1 MYLPGAACILLL
13 LVCGGMGLKIYF
25 MRKAADEI
33 RRQCA
38 LRLEEDTNVGI
49 DISSRDGKMLA
60 LAADLDRQMKK
71 LRRTRLKY
79 EEGDAELKRAV
90 TNISHDLRTPLTAL
104 SGYMQLLE
112 KEEVPPRVREY
123 LDIMDDRILAMTR
136 LTEELFQYS
145 VIVSPDKRKE
155 SEAVCLGDVLTES
168 IAGFYGVL
176 VEKKITPQIH
186 IPEEK
191 VVVLASRD
199 ALSRVFGNIISN
211 AVKYSDGDLRIT
223 LYPEGRVTFA
233 NHAGRLDEV
242 EAAKLFERF
251 YTVESGRESTGLGLS
266 IARTLTEQMGGSIGA
281 YREDGE
287 FVIWVSFLQAEERKG
302 KSV

>member
-1 MYLPGAACILLL
+1 MYLPGVACILLL

-60 LAADLDRQMKK
+60 LAADLDGQMKK

-112 KEEVPPRVREY
+112 KEEVPSRVREH

-155 SEAVCLGDVLTES
+155 REAVCLG
-168 IAGFYGVL
+168 
-176 VEKKITPQIH
+176 EKKITPQIH

-233 NHAGRLDEV
+233 NHAGCLDEV

>member
-1 MYLPGAACILLL
+1 MYLPGVACILLL

-60 LAADLDRQMKK
+60 LAADLDGQMKK

-155 SEAVCLGDVLTES
+155 REAVRLGDVLTES

-233 NHAGRLDEV
+233 NHAGRLEEV

-266 IARTLTEQMGGSIGA
+266 IARTLTEQMEGSIGA

>member
-1 MYLPGAACILLL
+1 MYLPGVACILLL

-145 VIVSPDKRKE
+145 VIVSPDNRKE
-155 SEAVCLGDVLTES
+155 REAVCLGDVLTES

-233 NHAGRLDEV
+233 NHAGCLDEV

>member
-1 MYLPGAACILLL
+1 MYLPGVACILLL

-155 SEAVCLGDVLTES
+155 REAVCLGDVLTES

-233 NHAGRLDEV
+233 NHAGRLDEEEIRPYFSV
-242 EAAKLFERF
+242 DVYQNPRKK
-251 YTVESGRESTGLGLS
+251 REEIHICYGQRLWC
-266 IARTLTEQMGGSIGA
+266 I
-281 YREDGE
+281 
-287 FVIWVSFLQAEERKG
+287 
-302 KSV
+302 

>member
-1 MYLPGAACILLL
+1 M
-13 LVCGGMGLKIYF
+13 
-25 MRKAADEI
+25 
-33 RRQCA
+33 
-38 LRLEEDTNVGI
+38 
-49 DISSRDGKMLA
+49 
-60 LAADLDRQMKK
+60 
-71 LRRTRLKY
+71 
-79 EEGDAELKRAV
+79 
-90 TNISHDLRTPLTAL
+90 
-104 SGYMQLLE
+104 
-112 KEEVPPRVREY
+112 REY

-145 VIVSPDKRKE
+145 VIVSLDKRKE
-155 SEAVCLGDVLTES
+155 REAVCLGDVLTES

-223 LYPEGRVTFA
+223 LYPDGRVTFA

-266 IARTLTEQMGGSIGA
+266 IARTLTKQMGGSIGA

>member
-1 MYLPGAACILLL
+1 MYLPGVACILLL

-155 SEAVCLGDVLTES
+155 REAVCLGDVLTES

-176 VEKKITPQIH
+176 VEKKIMPQIH

-191 VVVLASRD
+191 VVVLASWD

-281 YREDGE
+281 YREDEE
-287 FVIWVSFLQAEERKG
+287 FVIWVSFLQTEERKG

>member
-1 MYLPGAACILLL
+1 MYLPGVACILLL

-49 DISSRDGKMLA
+49 DISSQDGKMLA

-155 SEAVCLGDVLTES
+155 
-168 IAGFYGVL
+168 
-176 VEKKITPQIH
+176 
-186 IPEEK
+186 
-191 VVVLASRD
+191 R
-199 ALSRVFGNIISN
+199 
-211 AVKYSDGDLRIT
+211 
-223 LYPEGRVTFA
+223 
-233 NHAGRLDEV
+233 

-266 IARTLTEQMGGSIGA
+266 IARTLTEQMEGSIGA

>member
-1 MYLPGAACILLL
+1 MYLPGVACILLL

-38 LRLEEDTNVGI
+38 LRLEEDSNVGI

-60 LAADLDRQMKK
+60 LAADLDGQMKK

-136 LTEELFQYS
+136 LTEELFHYS
-145 VIVSPDKRKE
+145 VIVSPDKRP
-155 SEAVCLGDVLTES
+155 SAYRDQNM
-168 IAGFYGVL
+168 A
-176 VEKKITPQIH
+176 KKN
-186 IPEEK
+186 
-191 VVVLASRD
+191 RD
-199 ALSRVFGNIISN
+199 AMIAEADSRGINKNLSNYAMDSFSMHSKREESW
-211 AVKYSDGDLRIT
+211 
-223 LYPEGRVTFA
+223 
-233 NHAGRLDEV
+233 NHR
-242 EAAKLFERF
+242 
-251 YTVESGRESTGLGLS
+251 S
-266 IARTLTEQMGGSIGA
+266 IHRYI
-281 YREDGE
+281 
-287 FVIWVSFLQAEERKG
+287 
-302 KSV
+302 

>member
-1 MYLPGAACILLL
+1 MYLPGVACILLL

-145 VIVSPDKRKE
+145 VIVSLDKRKE
-155 SEAVCLGDVLTES
+155 REAVCLGDVLTES

-233 NHAGRLDEV
+233 NHAGCLDEV

>member
-1 MYLPGAACILLL
+1 MYLPGVACILLL

-38 LRLEEDTNVGI
+38 LRLEEDSNVGI

-104 SGYMQLLE
+104 RGYMQLLE

-145 VIVSPDKRKE
+145 VIVSPDKSRKR
-155 SEAVCLGDVLTES
+155 EAVCLGDVLTES

-233 NHAGRLDEV
+233 NHAGCLDEV

-266 IARTLTEQMGGSIGA
+266 IASTLTEQMGGSIGA